1 MNAIDSIMKK
11 VLIIPIL
18 LLFALASF
26 SQGEAD
32 IKENNADEK
41 AVRTVVESLF
51 DGMRAGDSTI
61 VRNCFHKAA
70 TMQSAFTDKTGKPRL
85 ESGTVDEFC
94 EAVGTPH
101 DQVWDEKI
109 WSYDIKVDGLMASV
123 WTEYSFYLGER
134 KLHCGVNAFLM
145 YKTEEGWKIL
155 RIMDTR
161 RREGCR

>member
-1 MNAIDSIMKK
+1 MKK
-11 VLIIPIL
+11 IFLIP
-18 LLFALASF
+18 LFLTIAIASF
-26 SQGEAD
+26 AQDLVE
-32 IKENNADEK
+32 IKENNAEEK
-41 AVRTVVESLF
+41 AVRTIVESLF
-51 DGMRAGDSTI
+51 DGMRAGDSTL
-61 VRNCFHKAA
+61 VRNCFHKDAS
-70 TMQSAFTDKTGKPRL
+70 MQSTFTDKTGKPRL

-109 WSYDIKVDGLMASV
+109 WSYDIKVDGNMASV

-145 YKTEEGWKIL
+145 YKSEEGWKIL
-155 RIMDTR
+155 TIMDTR